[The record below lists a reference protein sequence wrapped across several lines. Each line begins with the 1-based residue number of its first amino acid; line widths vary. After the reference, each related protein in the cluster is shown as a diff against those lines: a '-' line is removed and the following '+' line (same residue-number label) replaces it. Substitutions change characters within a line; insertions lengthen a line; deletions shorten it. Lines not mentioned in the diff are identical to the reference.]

1 MADSKDPRESYLFIK
16 WFLEE
21 KADDY
26 ALVSPGAIPS
36 TTAALDNPA
45 YKEDPVL
52 GFGKV
57 LEDMQEAELRT
68 FHVFPG
74 RLDVRSEEPAV
85 AETVLLQQATP
96 QEAVDK
102 FLEHATEVFKLYEE
116 DLNEFREN
124 HKIVW

>member
-1 MADSKDPRESYLFIK
+1 
-16 WFLEE
+16 
-21 KADDY
+21 
-26 ALVSPGAIPS
+26 
-36 TTAALDNPA
+36 
-45 YKEDPVL
+45 
-52 GFGKV
+52 
-57 LEDMQEAELRT
+57 MQKAELRS

-116 DLNEFREN
+116 DLNEFRET